1 VTLLTKKELARSLR
15 KLMETKPLSKITIK
29 EIVTDCGVNRQTFYY
44 HFEDMTSLLRWMFQ
58 TEILS
63 NVSEYK
69 TYATWQE
76 GFLRVFYYVRDNRAF
91 FNNTLYSLGREYL
104 DDFLY
109 NVTFSLLH
117 GVVNEVS
124 QGINVLDEDKKFIA
138 NFYTYAFVSL
148 VIAWMRNGMKE
159 DPQYIIERLSKL
171 LEGDLEK
178 ALKKYQQA

>member
-1 VTLLTKKELARSLR
+1 MKKELARSLR
-15 KLMETKPLSKITIK
+15 KLMETRPLSKITVK
-29 EIVTDCGVNRQTFYY
+29 EIVADCGVNRQTFYY
-44 HFEDMTSLLRWMFQ
+44 HFEDLYALLRWIYQ
-58 TEILS
+58 TEILD

-76 GFLRVFYYVRDNRAF
+76 GFLRVFHYVRDNRSF

-109 NVTFSLLH
+109 NVTFDLLN

-124 QGINVLDEDKKFIA
+124 QGMNVPTEDKKFIA
-138 NFYTYAFVSL
+138 NFYSYAFVSL
-148 VIAWMRNGMKE
+148 VIAWMKNGMKE
-159 DPQYIIERLSKL
+159 EPEYIIERLSKL

-178 ALKKYQQA
+178 ALKKYQQT